1 MTAPRKDLWLVDALD
16 MVASL
21 GTFRGDQPQAV
32 TPAAVIAAARPVL
45 RRLFEFDQSAFLL
58 LDPDGLAFR
67 MVDIEPAAA
76 ELLLEREIE
85 EQIAAGVFAFAA
97 QRTAPV
103 QVPART
109 LAGGTVM
116 LHTLAT
122 RSRVLG
128 MFLGMSGASLA
139 ETADANQKLLSILLG
154 NVASALESG
163 ELYRELASYSEGLER
178 LVEERTHELVLSNQQ
193 ARAANRAKSEFL
205 ANMSHELRTPMNGV
219 IGMAGLLLDTELT
232 AEQRDFA
239 HTLHH
244 SANGLLS
251 LLNDILDL
259 SKIEAGK
266 LVLEPLP
273 FDLRALV
280 EEVGALLG
288 VRAVEKGLVFT
299 ARVDPALPP
308 RLVGDCGRLRQLLIN
323 LVGNAVK
330 FTGQGH
336 IYVNLSLIER
346 LPDQVVL
353 RLEVQDTGIG
363 IPVDLLDHIFEKF
376 TQGDASTTRR
386 YGGTGLG
393 LAISRELTEIMGGT
407 IGVESAAGTGSTFWC
422 TLSLPIAKDEPAAP
436 PALAG
441 HRVLLCIP
449 GGLERR
455 VVLELLQAEGAEV
468 REGPLNA
475 AAAGEL
481 VIADEAQVGVV
492 PPGARVVL
500 LVDPGQR
507 PAGSLPVVTRPIR
520 RGELLFALAGAPR
533 GGEGARP
540 ASAGPGGTGRGPILL
555 VEDTLV
561 NQKVAL
567 SMLRRLG
574 YAVDLAQN
582 GREAVERTASIS
594 YSLVLMDCQMPE
606 MDGFDATRAIRQR
619 ELTTGLRVPIVAMTA
634 HAMQGDRQ
642 RCLDAGMDD
651 YLSKPIRRD
660 TLEAMVTR
668 WLGGVV
674 AAQPAAEGA
683 PGGERT
689 PAGDAID
696 PELLRGLRDLEADG
710 QPGLMA
716 DVTRLFA
723 EQGRMLLES
732 VRVAVMTGER
742 EELAARLHALKGTA
756 GSVGAGLLAERCR
769 QFEAKAATVAPSAG
783 LILVQEL
790 AEEFDRA
797 RAGLSQGIN
806 THA

>member
-1 MTAPRKDLWLVDALD
+1 MTAPRQDQWLVDALD

-67 MVDIEPAAA
+67 MVDIDPAAA
-76 ELLLEREIE
+76 ELLLEQEIE

-128 MFLGMSGASLA
+128 MFLGMTGGSLA
-139 ETADANQKLLSILLG
+139 ETPDANQKLLSILLG

-178 LVEERTHELVLSNQQ
+178 LVEKRTHELVMSNQE
-193 ARAANRAKSEFL
+193 ARAANRAKSDFL

-244 SANGLLS
+244 SANALLS

-266 LVLEPLP
+266 LVLEPRP
-273 FDLRALV
+273 FDPRALV

-288 VRAVEKGLVFT
+288 ARAVEKGLVFA

-308 RLVGDCGRLRQLLIN
+308 RLVGDGGRLRQVLIN

-330 FTGQGH
+330 FTSQGH
-336 IYVNLSLIER
+336 IYVNLSLLER
-346 LPDQVVL
+346 RSRDVSL

-363 IPVDLLDHIFEKF
+363 IPTDLLDHIFEKF
-376 TQGDASTTRR
+376 TQADASTTRR

-393 LAISRELTEIMGGT
+393 LAISRELTEIMSGS
-407 IGVESAAGTGSTFWC
+407 IGVESVAGAGSTFWC
-422 TLSLPIAKDEPAAP
+422 TLSLPIAADAPATV
-436 PALAG
+436 PALSG
-441 HRVLLCIP
+441 QRVLVCIP
-449 GGLERR
+449 GALERR
-455 VVLELLQAEGAEV
+455 VVLELLQAERAEV
-468 REGPLNA
+468 REGPLSA

-481 VIADEAQVGVV
+481 VVADEAQVGVV
-492 PPGARVVL
+492 PCGARVVM

-520 RGELLFALAGAPR
+520 RGDLLAALAGAPLA
-533 GGEGARP
+533 GGGARP
-540 ASAGPGGTGRGPILL
+540 AGREPRAGQGPILL

-561 NQKVAL
+561 NQKVAV

-574 YAVDLAQN
+574 YAVDIAQN
-582 GREAVERTASIS
+582 GREAVERMTTIP

-619 ELTTGLRVPIVAMTA
+619 ERTTGLRVPIVAMTA

-668 WLGGVV
+668 WLGGAA
-674 AAQPAAEGA
+674 AAQPAA
-683 PGGERT
+683 
-689 PAGDAID
+689 DAID

-710 QPGLMA
+710 QPGLVA
-716 DVTRLFA
+716 DVSRLFA

-732 VRVAVMTGER
+732 VRQAVMTGDR

-769 QFEAKAATVAPSAG
+769 QFEARAETITPSAG

-797 RAGLSQGIN
+797 RASLSQGVN
-806 THA
+806 TLA